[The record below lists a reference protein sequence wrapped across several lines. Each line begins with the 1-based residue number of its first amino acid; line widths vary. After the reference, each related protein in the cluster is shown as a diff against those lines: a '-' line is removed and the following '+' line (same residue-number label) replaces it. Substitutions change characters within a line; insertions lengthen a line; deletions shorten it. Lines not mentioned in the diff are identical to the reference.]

1 MTVKSLKHSS
11 LTDNVFYR
19 SMLVGNTA
27 YKPSDEDVL
36 AEEILTSS
44 QASVTFSGLDTLA
57 AGYRHLQIRALGRS
71 SDSYGGVSGW
81 IILNGDTTS
90 GVYGVHRLAGYGSS
104 VSSNGWTSNK
114 ADLYGWFGATNT
126 ANAFTALITDIYDF
140 SSTTKKTTMSTLT
153 GAEGSSFDNIELRS
167 HSYNSTDAITSIQLV
182 VSASNFVA
190 GSSFTLIGVK

>member
-1 MTVKSLKHSS
+1 MSFTLLGILQSQAA
-11 LTDNVFYR
+11 
-19 SMLVGNTA
+19 GAGGAA
-27 YKPSDEDVL
+27 YDLLETQV
-36 AEEILTSS
+36 LTSS
-44 QASVTFSGLDTLA
+44 ASSVTFTGLGSYTD
-57 AGYRHLQIRALGRS
+57 YKHLQIRALGRS
-71 SDSYGGVSGW
+71 SDSYGAVSGW

-90 GVYGVHRLAGYGSS
+90 GVYGAHYLAGYGSS
-104 VSSNGWTSNK
+104 VTSNGWTSNK

-140 SSTTKKTTMSTLT
+140 SSTTKKTTMRTLT

-190 GSSFTLIGVK
+190 GSRFSLYGVQ